1 MPAMAAPPLM
11 DGNETPPIP
20 PLSSLGQN
28 SLQPFMP
35 SAVGH
40 IFGVDQEDGGA
51 SAGRDAKR
59 QKTSAEVDGGL
70 GVGIGIGMG
79 IGGLGGPLGGNQE
92 SSLGGNGSI

>member
-1 MPAMAAPPLM
+1 
-11 DGNETPPIP
+11 
-20 PLSSLGQN
+20 
-28 SLQPFMP
+28 LQPFMP